1 MNADTFWTIE
11 YKQHWIHGH
20 YDRDLKKE
28 VIRIRTPSHQTYDA
42 KSLHAAKY
50 RITAFL
56 RSRA

>member
-1 MNADTFWTIE
+1 MNADTFWSIE

-28 VIRIRTPSHQTYDA
+28 VIHIQCPHGSRYDA